1 LRLTFIWNVHEI
13 NLHLNLIEIYMNL
26 IYTKGLI
33 ETYIYLKCT
42 WN

>member
-1 LRLTFIWNVHEI
+1 
-13 NLHLNLIEIYMNL
+13 MNL